1 MEIKVLLAYA
11 TTHGATREIAEAVA
25 GTLREQGLAVDVLAA
40 RQVKALSSYQ
50 AVVLGAPLYMF
61 HMHRDAKGFLTR
73 HQKAFGAG
81 LPIAIFAGGPFG
93 DSDEKVWTEVRQKL
107 DEELAKYT
115 WLKPLAVEVV
125 GGKFDPAGLH
135 FPWNLMPY
143 MKSQPPSDLRDWD
156 AIRAW
161 AVDLAV
167 KIRSA
172 LTNS

>member
-11 TTHGATREIAEAVA
+11 TTHGSTREIAEAVA
-25 GTLREQGLAVDVLAA
+25 GTLREQGLAVDVLPA
-40 RQVKALSSYQ
+40 RQAKALSGYQ

-61 HMHRDAKGFLTR
+61 RLHKDARGFLAR

-93 DSDEKVWTEVRQKL
+93 DSDEKVWAEVRQKL
-107 DEELAKYT
+107 VEELAKFP

-125 GGKFDPAGLH
+125 GGKFDPAGLR

-143 MKSQPPSDLRDWD
+143 MKTQPPSDLRDWD

-161 AVDLAV
+161 AVDLAA
-167 KIRSA
+167 KIKTAAGQS
-172 LTNS
+172 